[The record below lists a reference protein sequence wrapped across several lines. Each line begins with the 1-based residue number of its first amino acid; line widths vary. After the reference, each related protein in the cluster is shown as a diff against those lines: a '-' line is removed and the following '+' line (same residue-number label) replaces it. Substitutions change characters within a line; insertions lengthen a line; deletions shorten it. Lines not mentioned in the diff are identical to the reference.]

1 MTKDTR
7 PAEMAE
13 AEMDDVNG
21 GILIMADMHSEPVK
35 AKRPKG
41 PQRDGFMI
49 GDEGDHF

>member
-35 AKRPKG
+35 AKKPKV
-41 PQRDGFMI
+41 PQRDGLLI
-49 GDEGDHF
+49 GGAGRD